1 MKNTISC
8 FIICFVLSGLSFLVK
23 GQTTQNNDFTSK
35 ELQIR
40 NGLSNFTEKV
50 NKKDSIRV
58 AYLGGSITEQN
69 GWRRYSLEWFRQS
82 FPKVKFIEINAAI
95 GGTGS
100 DFGAF
105 RLQDHVLK
113 FNPDLV
119 FVEFGVN
126 DNGVAP
132 GLSLIHI

>member
-50 NKKDSIRV
+50 NKKILS
-58 AYLGGSITEQN
+58 
-69 GWRRYSLEWFRQS
+69 
-82 FPKVKFIEINAAI
+82 
-95 GGTGS
+95 
-100 DFGAF
+100 
-105 RLQDHVLK
+105 
-113 FNPDLV
+113 
-119 FVEFGVN
+119 
-126 DNGVAP
+126 
-132 GLSLIHI
+132 GLHT